1 MALRQF
7 SLIEMAGAVKALS
20 APAPSRELIA
30 RVSQITHAS
39 GALEP
44 LTATRRDVPAQAHA
58 A

>member
-20 APAPSRELIA
+20 APAPSRELVA

-39 GALEP
+39 GALES
-44 LTATRRDVPAQAHA
+44 LAAKRREGASHA
-58 A
+58 

>member
-39 GALEP
+39 GTLES
-44 LTATRRDVPAQAHA
+44 LAVKRREVSVHA
-58 A
+58 